1 MTILR
6 TFRLHCLTFDRA
18 NILVLSMLH
27 HEFLEQIRPTVNLKV
42 ESDETELPKWVH
54 RWMKDHVTCRT
65 PINSTFFY
73 TKHSFFFFSTRTSQ
87 EDVHVKSESK
97 KRRSCVWCKKTYY
110 LSVC

>member
-54 RWMKDHVTCRT
+54 WWMKDHVTCRT
-65 PINSTFFY
+65 PINSTFLHQ
-73 TKHSFFFFSTRTSQ
+73 TQLLLFFDSDFTGGCSCKMSILSGNGP
-87 EDVHVKSESK
+87 KS
-97 KRRSCVWCKKTYY
+97 RRCRA
-110 LSVC
+110 